1 MEYAIPKNIWDEI
14 WEIESQMQTPN
25 TKAGEITEEIMGKIR
40 DLLHKAADLKPD
52 PNNRAWLYN
61 RVWSAI
67 FDTLTKEG
75 L

>member
-1 MEYAIPKNIWDEI
+1 VE
-14 WEIESQMQTPN
+14 TPS
-25 TKAGEITEEIMGKIR
+25 TKAGAITEEIMGKIG
-40 DLLHKAADLKPD
+40 DLLHKVADLKPD